1 MAGKPVCPPHV
12 ASDAVAREF
21 WDWLMEQLGTMRI
34 LSAADRAVC
43 ELAATDYSTLRRN
56 QNAIAIEGEVI
67 TAATGTLQSN
77 PRNGIV
83 GQCRRRL
90 ASLLSEMGL
99 TVTARTRI
107 KISVQR
113 PKDRL
118 AEFAARGRA

>member
-1 MAGKPVCPPHV
+1 MPVCPPHV
-12 ASDAVAREF
+12 ATDATACEF

-56 QNAIAIEGEVI
+56 QDAIAKEGEVI

-90 ASLLSEMGL
+90 AALLSEMGL
-99 TVTARTRI
+99 TVTSRTRI
-107 KISVQR
+107 KVTAER

-118 AEFAARGRA
+118 AAFALERRG